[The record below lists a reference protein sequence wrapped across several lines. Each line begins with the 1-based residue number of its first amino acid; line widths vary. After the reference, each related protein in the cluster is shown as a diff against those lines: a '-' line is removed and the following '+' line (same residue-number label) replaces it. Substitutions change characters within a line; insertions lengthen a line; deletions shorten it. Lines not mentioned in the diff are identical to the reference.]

1 MIRSILIV
9 GTGSFIGGA
18 LRFIISTAMKNGCTS
33 SFPWGTLAVNLLGCF
48 LIGIIYT
55 CFAKYSTT
63 SHTLCLLLTTGFCG
77 GFTTFSTFA
86 NEGMQML
93 QNNNIGGFI
102 AYASI
107 SLLGGIALVGLGHW
121 IIK

>member
-1 MIRSILIV
+1 MIKSILIV

-18 LRFIISTAMKNGCTS
+18 LRFVISTLMKNGCSS
-33 SFPWGTLAVNLLGCF
+33 SFPWGTLMVNLLGCF
-48 LIGIIYT
+48 LIGLIYGLS
-55 CFAKYSTT
+55 AKYSTT

-86 NEGMQML
+86 NEGFQML
-93 QNNNIGGFI
+93 QSGNTAGFI
-102 AYASI
+102 GYVSASLI
-107 SLLGGIALVGLGHW
+107 LGIILVMIGYL